1 MKKRSFMHNKKGMI
15 EMMESFMV
23 IFVIFILIG
32 LGMFVY
38 FKVSVSSTKETHAD
52 ICLSQSAKIIAA
64 IAEMPD
70 ISCKEKR
77 PCIDAMKLD
86 AFIERGQNEMNKVL
100 ESSVCPKNITIEQIY
115 PELEPGV
122 KGLCNRQTGNPD
134 FYTRCNTWAVF
145 RPTGTIPKTWAS
157 RNIETAVS
165 LYYPATDT
173 YGIGKL
179 KITVYSTG

>member
-1 MKKRSFMHNKKGMI
+1 MKKMSFIHNKKGMI

-52 ICLSQSAKIIAA
+52 ICLSQSTKIIAA

-86 AFIERGQNEMNKVL
+86 AFIARGQNEMNKVL
-100 ESSVCPKNITIEQIY
+100 ESSVCQKNITIEQIY
-115 PELEPGV
+115 PEPKD
-122 KGLCNRQTGNPD
+122 KGLCNGDTRTDPE
-134 FYTRCNTWAVF
+134 FYTKCNTWAVF
-145 RPTGTIPKTWAS
+145 RPSGAIPKTWAS

-173 YGIGKL
+173 YGMGKL
-179 KITVYSTG
+179 RITVYSTG

>member
-1 MKKRSFMHNKKGMI
+1 MNKLHKKGMI

-38 FKVSVSSTKETHAD
+38 FKVSVSSTKQTHAD
-52 ICLSQSAKIIAA
+52 ICLSQSTKIIAA

-70 ISCKEKR
+70 ISCKEKH
-77 PCIDAMKLD
+77 PCIDTMKLD
-86 AFIERGQNEMNKVL
+86 AFIEGGQTEMNKVL
-100 ESSVCPKNITIEQIY
+100 ESNVCKKNITIEQIY
-115 PELEPGV
+115 PEPEAR
-122 KGLCNRQTGNPD
+122 GLCNRQTGSPD
-134 FYTRCNTWAVF
+134 FYTRCNTWNVF
-145 RPTGTIPKTWAS
+145 RPSTTIKSTWAS

-173 YGIGKL
+173 YGMGKL

>member
-1 MKKRSFMHNKKGMI
+1 MKNMSFIHNKKGMI

-32 LGMFVY
+32 MGMFVY

-52 ICLSQSAKIIAA
+52 ICLSQSAKIMAA
-64 IAEMPD
+64 ITEMPD
-70 ISCKEKR
+70 ISCKEKHT
-77 PCIDAMKLD
+77 CIDTMKLD
-86 AFIERGQNEMNKVL
+86 AFIKQGNQNKVI
-100 ESSVCPKNITIEQIY
+100 EGSVCPKNITIEQIY
-115 PELEPGV
+115 PEPED
-122 KGLCNRQTGNPD
+122 KGLCNTRTTDPE
-134 FYTRCNTWAVF
+134 FYKKCNTWSVF
-145 RPTGTIPKTWAS
+145 KPLTKVKSTWAS

-179 KITVYSTG
+179 RITVYSMG